1 MKYQQRKEELN
12 YLKKIFKS
20 IKLNTIS
27 FPGSDSAP
35 FEGQAEIKWFH
46 NGTKAICGYGY
57 RSTLKSFKTVAVLK
71 AEFHI
76 LNLAIFPF
84 MEQAT
89 QLVRASP
96 TQSSAELFEFL
107 V

>member
-1 MKYQQRKEELN
+1 L
-12 YLKKIFKS
+12 LF
-20 IKLNTIS
+20 
-27 FPGSDSAP
+27 
-35 FEGQAEIKWFH
+35 
-46 NGTKAICGYGY
+46 NGTVAVIVLSARYAGVLLAKVKLADVTKGAYPKFS

-96 TQSSAELFEFL
+96 TQSSAELLEFL